1 MMKADD
7 WKEYEDDG
15 RTIADM
21 SGVTRRSLFGIR
33 PHDPADLPA
42 EHHLQDMEERDQ
54 KDVLTREERW
64 WAFLG
69 MMKAVLLVGL
79 CFAAGLALVILAFQF
94 L

>member
-1 MMKADD
+1 MMKTDD

-21 SGVTRRSLFGIR
+21 SGVTHRSLFGVR
-33 PHDPADLPA
+33 PHSTDAAPPERQPLKTVKS
-42 EHHLQDMEERDQ
+42 EEYS
-54 KDVLTREERW
+54 LTREERW

-79 CFAAGLALVILAFQF
+79 CFAAGIALVILAFMY

>member
-54 KDVLTREERW
+54 EEVLTRREPW

-79 CFAAGLALVILAFQF
+79 CFAVGLALVILAFQF

>member
-7 WKEYEDDG
+7 WKNFEDDG

-21 SGVTRRSLFGIR
+21 SGVTRRSLFGVR
-33 PHDPADLPA
+33 PRDPADLPS
-42 EHHLQDMEERDQ
+42 EHHLQDTEERDHN
-54 KDVLTREERW
+54 DMLTQGERW

-79 CFAAGLALVILAFQF
+79 CFAVGLALVILAFQF

>member
-1 MMKADD
+1 MSARRR
-7 WKEYEDDG
+7 EEFEDDG

-21 SGVTRRSLFGIR
+21 SGISRRSLFGVR
-33 PHDPADLPA
+33 PRETDLPTPQKTQQT
-42 EHHLQDMEERDQ
+42 LKNSER
-54 KDVLTREERW
+54 VELTREERL

-79 CFAAGLALVILAFQF
+79 CFAVGLALTILAFQY

>member
-21 SGVTRRSLFGIR
+21 SGVTHRSLFGMR
-33 PHDPADLPA
+33 PRDPADLPA
-42 EHHLQDMEERDQ
+42 EHHLQDMEERDH

-79 CFAAGLALVILAFQF
+79 CFAVGLALVILAFQF

>member
-1 MMKADD
+1 
-7 WKEYEDDG
+7 
-15 RTIADM
+15 
-21 SGVTRRSLFGIR
+21 
-33 PHDPADLPA
+33 
-42 EHHLQDMEERDQ
+42 MEERDH

-79 CFAAGLALVILAFQF
+79 CFAVGLALVILAFQF